1 MATPNQN
8 IYKMCMR
15 HGPSESSGFLK
26 KTNVRQ
32 FNEHKLIVFLI
43 DDVKY
48 MKFEKNRYTSM
59 WP

>member
-26 KTNVRQ
+26 KQKCEPIQRTQINSFPDR
-32 FNEHKLIVFLI
+32 
-43 DDVKY
+43 
-48 MKFEKNRYTSM
+48 
-59 WP
+59 

>member
-26 KTNVRQ
+26 KPNVRQ
-32 FNEHKLIVFLI
+32 FIEHKLIVFLI

-48 MKFEKNRYTSM
+48 MKFEKKIV
-59 WP
+59 